1 MDTLAV
7 VNGVLRAFSSYL
19 CHRAF
24 TFCRRTFT
32 GYPSREMARSS
43 VECILIMVNSCNAQ
57 PCRRECELFASGSEM
72 YPVRRNIIFTA
83 RIRFQ
88 HVEIMPGE
96 NSFSKLQYFENSIRL
111 HVCSFNLA
119 PVHIPNWKCIPII
132 IQRVSSFNASPP
144 SKFFNEITKNRSISA
159 TVVVSS
165 FLLSST
171 NSVSINSFLAQ
182 EPIDRTNSKRI
193 LLFIAVHS
201 EQSPGERVKF
211 SRLPLS
217 LPRAF
222 PPPISD
228 SIPRVG
234 CSGPADIIRLILDRR
249 LSVMNFH
256 ANDAAPVIL
265 PSLFPSTSRPFHDIR
280 PAGRSAARRLRVSK
294 GAAGSDRSAPSLS
307 AAVDPPRH
315 HGHRLP

>member
-217 LPRAF
+217 L
-222 PPPISD
+222 S
-228 SIPRVG
+228 
-234 CSGPADIIRLILDRR
+234 
-249 LSVMNFH
+249 LS
-256 ANDAAPVIL
+256 L
-265 PSLFPSTSRPFHDIR
+265 SPSLARFHRPYPILFRASDV
-280 PAGRSAARRLRVSK
+280 PARQISFALF
-294 GAAGSDRSAPSLS
+294 
-307 AAVDPPRH
+307 
-315 HGHRLP
+315 